1 MAENGVSI
9 KGYADE
15 GSYQLDDGTKAMSL
29 EHAKDS
35 YEYNLRHAEEHLEKA
50 KEICHKLIKMGKA
63 GEVETPKSLLD
74 LFKYFEETKD
84 LESDG
89 KSENAATM
97 PLDKLKKKVQNKSEE
112 Y

>member
-1 MAENGVSI
+1 MEKGVSI

-15 GSYQLDDGTKAMSL
+15 GSYHLDDGTKAMSL

-35 YEYNLRHAEEHLEKA
+35 YEYNLRHAEEHLDKA

-74 LFKYFEETKD
+74 LFAYFVETKD
-84 LESDG
+84 LENKD
-89 KSENAATM
+89 NAASM
-97 PLDKLKKKVQNKSEE
+97 PIDKLKEKVQKQSKE